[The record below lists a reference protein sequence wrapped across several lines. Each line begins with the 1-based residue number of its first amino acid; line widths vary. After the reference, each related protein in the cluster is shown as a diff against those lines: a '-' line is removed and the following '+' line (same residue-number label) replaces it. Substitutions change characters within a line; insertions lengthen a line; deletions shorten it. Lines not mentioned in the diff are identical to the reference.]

1 MNLLRKTWG
10 IVIAVIISS
19 CHSATFDTIS
29 PDGTLKVGVVTTK
42 DGDYGKAA
50 FVVHYKGDSIFFR
63 SELGLETDAQK
74 FAGNLRLKS
83 VSEPKSVID
92 DYRMITGKRSHCVN
106 EASERVYSLENDE
119 GQTLEVTF
127 RVYNDGI
134 AFKYGLKAI
143 SDEEHIINEYTA
155 YALPQGSKRWIQQY
169 DPGYEKFFPLSTDGK
184 LANRPEVDLWGYPA
198 LIEPRDS
205 VFVLITEANI
215 RRGHCGSFL
224 YNGDNR
230 DNYQVR
236 LGDKKLA
243 FSGVWESP
251 WRLLIAGSLADI
263 TESTLVTDV
272 SDPSKV
278 EDTEWIKPGM
288 VSWIYWAYN
297 HGSQDYQIVKEYIDL
312 AVKMKWP
319 YDLID
324 WEWDVMRNG
333 GNIQDA
339 VKYALSQGVKPLV
352 WYNSSTNWIGPGPLF
367 RLNKKADRE
376 KEYKWLSDMGVAGIK
391 VDFFSG
397 DSVSTMNYY
406 IDLLEDAVKYKLML
420 NFHGATIPRGWQR
433 TYPHMMSVEGVYG
446 AEWYNNTPVL
456 TNRAA
461 EHNATLPFT
470 RNVVGPMDYTPGI
483 FDTQLSFLSGEHSFV
498 HTTLAKQ
505 LALYVTLYSPLQ
517 MAADLPES
525 YERHMDAFQFIK
537 DVAVDWDDSK
547 YIEAEPGEYITVAR
561 KAKGT
566 DNWFVGGITGE
577 NPRTSTFILDF
588 LDPGKQYVATLY
600 ADGKDADYEKN
611 PTSYEIKKGI
621 VTNKTK
627 ISTKLARSGGFA
639 LSLIEAT
646 PADRK
651 ELKKWK

>member
-1 MNLLRKTWG
+1 M
-10 IVIAVIISS
+10 
-19 CHSATFDTIS
+19 
-29 PDGTLKVGVVTTK
+29 
-42 DGDYGKAA
+42 
-50 FVVHYKGDSIFFR
+50 
-63 SELGLETDAQK
+63 
-74 FAGNLRLKS
+74 
-83 VSEPKSVID
+83 
-92 DYRMITGKRSHCVN
+92 
-106 EASERVYSLENDE
+106 
-119 GQTLEVTF
+119 
-127 RVYNDGI
+127 
-134 AFKYGLKAI
+134 
-143 SDEEHIINEYTA
+143 
-155 YALPQGSKRWIQQY
+155 
-169 DPGYEKFFPLSTDGK
+169 
-184 LANRPEVDLWGYPA
+184 
-198 LIEPRDS
+198 
-205 VFVLITEANI
+205 LITEANI

-470 RNVVGPMDYTPGI
+470 RNVVGPMDYTPGTFSDSQHPHI
-483 FDTQLSFLSGEHSFV
+483 TSYGHE
-498 HTTLAKQ
+498 
-505 LALYVTLYSPLQ
+505 LALPIIFESALQ
-517 MAADLPES
+517 HMPDRPSVYYDMPEPVKS
-525 YERHMDAFQFIK
+525 YYRICRQ
-537 DVAVDWDDSK
+537 
-547 YIEAEPGEYITVAR
+547 PGMI
-561 KAKGT
+561 
-566 DNWFVGGITGE
+566 
-577 NPRTSTFILDF
+577 
-588 LDPGKQYVATLY
+588 
-600 ADGKDADYEKN
+600 
-611 PTSYEIKKGI
+611 
-621 VTNKTK
+621 
-627 ISTKLARSGGFA
+627 RSF
-639 LSLIEAT
+639 
-646 PADRK
+646 
-651 ELKKWK
+651 

>member
-1 MNLLRKTWG
+1 MFMNLLRKIWG
-10 IVIAVIISS
+10 IVIAAIISS
-19 CHSATFDTIS
+19 CHSGTFDTIS

-50 FVVHYKGDSIFFR
+50 FVVHYKGDSILFR

-92 DYRMITGKRSHCVN
+92 DYKMITGKRSHCVN

-119 GQTLEVTF
+119 GQILEVTF

-155 YALPQGSKRWIQQY
+155 YALPKGSKRWIQQY

-236 LGDKKLA
+236 LADKKLA

-288 VSWIYWAYN
+288 VSWIYWAHN
-297 HGSQDYQIVKEYIDL
+297 HGSKDYQIVKEYIDL
-312 AVKMKWP
+312 ATRMKWP

-324 WEWDVMRNG
+324 WEWDEMGNG
-333 GNIQDA
+333 GNLQDA
-339 VKYALSQGVKPLV
+339 VKYALEQGIKPLL
-352 WYNSSTNWIGPGPLF
+352 WYNSSTSWLGPGPLY
-367 RLNKKADRE
+367 RLNKKEDRE

-391 VDFFSG
+391 VDFF
-397 DSVSTMNYY
+397 T
-406 IDLLEDAVKYKLML
+406 
-420 NFHGATIPRGWQR
+420 
-433 TYPHMMSVEGVYG
+433 
-446 AEWYNNTPVL
+446 
-456 TNRAA
+456 
-461 EHNATLPFT
+461 
-470 RNVVGPMDYTPGI
+470 
-483 FDTQLSFLSGEHSFV
+483 
-498 HTTLAKQ
+498 
-505 LALYVTLYSPLQ
+505 
-517 MAADLPES
+517 
-525 YERHMDAFQFIK
+525 
-537 DVAVDWDDSK
+537 
-547 YIEAEPGEYITVAR
+547 
-561 KAKGT
+561 
-566 DNWFVGGITGE
+566 
-577 NPRTSTFILDF
+577 
-588 LDPGKQYVATLY
+588 
-600 ADGKDADYEKN
+600 
-611 PTSYEIKKGI
+611 
-621 VTNKTK
+621 
-627 ISTKLARSGGFA
+627 
-639 LSLIEAT
+639 
-646 PADRK
+646 
-651 ELKKWK
+651 